1 MKQFYFKDFKGKTHL
16 APTRDEAEA
25 LRKEVGGGYV
35 IIQREASES
44 PTGSPFAQKTG
55 GFFFGPEREPGIW
68 RSQTT
73 NPLEYGVEANDLEK
87 LKIMIEDINKLPRDH
102 LSIRAGRSIE
112 AILGLSFVEDD
123 LEAGATPRISSCGK
137 YASSLLA
144 IPHFVITQALDL
156 YCNPDG
162 TIAHYR
168 HNAASPS
175 TFTGHGA
182 FLRLNLGKYHI
193 EHISEDRVTYGKR
206 TKEVQFS
213 SAKEVLSYVNY
224 LASKNWYS
232 SFLDPHA
239 RSIGLTDIPY
249 KEDDSFRSWRDRAAE
264 GDIKHD

>member
-1 MKQFYFKDFKGKTHL
+1 MKEFYFKDFKGKTHV

-35 IIQREASES
+35 IIQREACETPAES
-44 PTGSPFAQKTG
+44 PFSQKSG
-55 GFFFGPEREPGIW
+55 GFRYFHDPTLGQAKW
-68 RSQTT
+68 RSQSQ
-73 NPLEYGVEANDLEK
+73 NPLECGVGAEDLEG
-87 LKIMIEDINKLPRDH
+87 LRITIEDINKLPGDH
-102 LSIRAGRSIE
+102 LSIRAGRAVE

-123 LEAGATPRISSCGK
+123 LEAGSTPRISACGRHVSRLLGI
-137 YASSLLA
+137 AS
-144 IPHFVITQALDL
+144 FVMTQALDL

-162 TIAHYR
+162 IIAHYR

-182 FLRLNLGKYHI
+182 FLKLNLGKYRI
-193 EHISEDRVTYGKR
+193 DHISEDRVTYGNR
-206 TKEVQFS
+206 TKEVQFA

-239 RSIGLTDIPY
+239 RSIGLTDMPY
-249 KEDDSFRSWRDRAAE
+249 KEDDSFRSWRDRAAK
-264 GDIKHD
+264 GDI